1 MRTLSHSLAAFAA
14 AAALVLV
21 AAAPASAHDELLT
34 SDPAPGDAVAVAPEE
49 IVLTFSS
56 DVMSVGAAIIVADA
70 DGTDWVGGDPV
81 MDGTVVTVPLQSD
94 MPESGYEVRWRVVS
108 SDGHPISGI
117 IPFTVGDAAPIVRES
132 APATSGD
139 AGSENA
145 QGATSD
151 EQAWRPLIVAAS
163 GAALAAAAFAL
174 ILILRRRSRPARLA
188 DDSTS
193 PSERANTP

>member
-70 DGTDWVGGDPV
+70 VGTDWVGGDPV

-163 GAALAAAAFAL
+163 GAAFAAAAFAL

>member
-163 GAALAAAAFAL
+163 GAAFAAAAFAL